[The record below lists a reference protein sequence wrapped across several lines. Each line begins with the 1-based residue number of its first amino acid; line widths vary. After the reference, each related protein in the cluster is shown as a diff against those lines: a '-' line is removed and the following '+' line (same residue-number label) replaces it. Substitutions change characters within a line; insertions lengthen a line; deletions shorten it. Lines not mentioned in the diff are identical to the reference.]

1 MWKTTGLTALP
12 QLSKFPELR
21 DFQSKQKRTQWGNQ
35 SAISTC
41 TPELSL
47 KYSTDSW
54 SRWADE
60 PSPKLHD
67 FQHSPSLQWFSGS
80 PTEAEVKPRSA
91 STHCASERPTL
102 SSHWKGKRL
111 HKVRCVWFGAP
122 ESFTGGSWMKMAE
135 TNNAYGQKER
145 KGTKQ
150 NTQNAAWPSW
160 DSRNARTALCPT
172 GPSTAPQLQYCKTQ
186 LSQFAFLWLH
196 GLFSPFPH
204 NSSCKT
210 AAITIKE
217 HSQRLWYTRSST
229 PNVSALPREPLAA
242 RRSRTRR

>member
-1 MWKTTGLTALP
+1 MNPPQSSTTSSTAPLCSGSQAAPQKQRWSRALLQRTALW
-12 QLSKFPELR
+12 SGRLR
-21 DFQSKQKRTQWGNQ
+21 
-35 SAISTC
+35 A
-41 TPELSL
+41 
-47 KYSTDSW
+47 
-54 SRWADE
+54 
-60 PSPKLHD
+60 
-67 FQHSPSLQWFSGS
+67 
-80 PTEAEVKPRSA
+80 
-91 STHCASERPTL
+91 L

-122 ESFTGGSWMKMAE
+122 ESFAGGSWMKMAE
-135 TNNAYGQKER
+135 TNNAYGQKGR

-186 LSQFAFLWLH
+186 LPHFAFLWLH

-210 AAITIKE
+210 AAITLKE

-229 PNVSALPREPLAA
+229 HNASALPREPLAA